1 MMQFGCHLTIGITP
15 LNVLMISGHMCIFC
29 LFCLICEFCQASKDW
44 KTNEKNV
51 QKLVK
56 QRKKL
61 PELLG
66 STFLEGEMPISLKRC
81 EH

>member
-1 MMQFGCHLTIGITP
+1 M
-15 LNVLMISGHMCIFC
+15 
-29 LFCLICEFCQASKDW
+29 
-44 KTNEKNV
+44 NEKNV

-61 PELLG
+61 PEQLG
-66 STFLEGEMPISLKRC
+66 STFLEGEMPISPKRC